1 MSKEAKIALIGF
13 AGAILAAIIGGL
25 FLLYNTSII
34 QSTNNPTPTPVPKAT
49 VAQTLSEF
57 CLLIQAGGRD
67 SAYELYS
74 DNLKSQVSPTQFN
87 DMWSKTFSNCT
98 TNITKSSDTNA
109 MGTTAATEFP
119 SGQNSSYNVT
129 LVKGN
134 NGFWRIDSIQPQ

>member
-25 FLLYNTSII
+25 FLLYNTSVS
-34 QSTNNPTPTPVPKAT
+34 QSTSKSTPVPTAT
-49 VAQTLSEF
+49 ADQTLSEF
-57 CLLIQAGGRD
+57 CLFIQAGGRD
-67 SAYELYS
+67 TAYKLYS
-74 DNLKSQVSPTQFN
+74 DKLKSQVSPTQFN

-109 MGTTAATEFP
+109 MGTIATTEF
-119 SGQNSSYNVT
+119 STGQNMSYNVT
-129 LVKGN
+129 LVKDN